1 MWSPGELLE
10 SVGWVILGFGV
21 AFVIDWGAKD
31 RQQTYYAFGLEK
43 SRSARALQL
52 TARSRAV
59 NFRFRHVVL
68 LALVIHARYW
78 YVEALGRSGFV
89 GPEHF
94 KLAVLF
100 VLALVWAL
108 LNMLDGRREVDALLA
123 AEPPSEES

>member
-68 LALVIHARYW
+68 LALVIAAIASFCPG
-78 YVEALGRSGFV
+78 VMPKSSF
-89 GPEHF
+89 
-94 KLAVLF
+94 
-100 VLALVWAL
+100 
-108 LNMLDGRREVDALLA
+108 DGVDASPTCRSVVIRSLLWFCGPRA
-123 AEPPSEES
+123 T